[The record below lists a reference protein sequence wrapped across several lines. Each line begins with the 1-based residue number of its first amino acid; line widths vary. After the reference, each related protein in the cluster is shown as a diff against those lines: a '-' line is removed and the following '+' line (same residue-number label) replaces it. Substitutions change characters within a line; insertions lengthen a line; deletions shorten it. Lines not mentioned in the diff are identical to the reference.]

1 MGTKLPENALLVVTI
16 PDEYTEKDK
25 EIMKKCLF
33 DANLIQNEISQNLQF
48 VTECRYKIQ
57 NFSLIMK
64 LNYLLFVYLYL
75 QLRLR
80 QFIV

>member
-1 MGTKLPENALLVVTI
+1 MGIKLPENALLVVTI

-33 DANLIQNEISQNLQF
+33 DANLIQNEISQKLQF